1 MKKIVGIIAAAALA
15 SAAFAVDFGGTVK
28 LYTDIVSFKKTDG
41 TDTDV
46 FKVLNFSQ
54 NTRTNEDDSLIGFST
69 GDDLAGASVKFGIN
83 NGDVVGGWNTIWFK
97 PIESLTIT
105 AGRPWIALSDTVER
119 FNDQVTWRN
128 DLNTWSMGAHE
139 TANWSNATAL
149 ESATSQD
156 SNSVGYAVEFN
167 ADALYIGAF
176 MGAPYGYAWYD
187 NDKIG
192 VTGAVVKYNAD
203 FGSIQGMFAY
213 NGQYGNPVYTSKTES
228 TDAIRAG
235 VGFYSAFSDTLKLNV
250 NGGLRY
256 VKDGKD
262 LNYQAADADIYAAAY
277 LGLTFDA
284 LEFDF
289 GANLDMPTEDVDKNI
304 SSVVEAEV
312 AYRLENAK
320 LALFVMTG
328 NALAKVNDSDN
339 DMAFQIV
346 PYVEGMFGA
355 MNYNVGVQFN
365 VSTDSD
371 AFSFAIPAVL
381 RVWF

>member
-15 SAAFAVDFGGTVK
+15 ATAFAVDFGGTVK
-28 LYTDIVSFKKTDG
+28 LYSDIVKYDKSSDAFTM
-41 TDTDV
+41 
-46 FKVLNFSQ
+46 FSLSNNQ
-54 NTRTNEDDSLIGFST
+54 RNNEDDNLISFSV
-69 GDDLAGASVKFGIN
+69 GDDLAGASVKFGITDTDDVYDN
-83 NGDVVGGWNTIWFK
+83 VVGGWDTIWFK
-97 PIESLTIT
+97 PFESLTIT
-105 AGRPWIALSDTVER
+105 VGRPWIALSDTVER
-119 FNDQVTWRN
+119 FNDQVTWRS

-139 TANWSNATAL
+139 TANWKNKNTA
-149 ESATSQD
+149 
-156 SNSVGYAVEFN
+156 SNSVGYAAEFT

-176 MGAPYGYAWYD
+176 LGSPYGYSWYD
-187 NDKIG
+187 DDKIG

-213 NGQYGNPVYTSKTES
+213 NGQYGNSTYTDLTES

-235 VGFYSAFSDTLKLNV
+235 VGFYSAFSDTVKFNI

-262 LNYQAADADIYAAAY
+262 LEYQAADADIYAAAY
-277 LGLTFDA
+277 VGLTFDA
-284 LEFDF
+284 LEFDI
-289 GANLDMPTEDVDKNI
+289 GANLDIPTEDVDKNI
-304 SSVVEAEV
+304 SSIVEAEV

-320 LALFVMTG
+320 VALFVMTSDT
-328 NALAKVNDSDN
+328 LAKVNDSDN

-346 PYVEGMFGA
+346 PYIEGMFGA
-355 MNYNVGVQFN
+355 LNYNLGVQFN